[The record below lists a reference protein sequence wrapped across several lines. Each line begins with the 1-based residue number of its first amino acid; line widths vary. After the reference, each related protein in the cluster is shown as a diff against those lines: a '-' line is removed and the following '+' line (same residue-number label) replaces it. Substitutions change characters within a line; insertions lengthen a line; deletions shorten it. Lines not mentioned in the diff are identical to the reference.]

1 MQTENQVNSTITLS
15 HHNCDTLICHTC
27 LFFKNKDTSFASIDA
42 VAKNLALQVDAGFRN
57 VRLSLN
63 NEINQTK
70 QLITETHRIHEK
82 NQNKIHEAFASLHQL
97 INKHEAILKENIATI
112 EKDNTKQLNDYEIH
126 LLKIENSLD
135 FQQAQFCEIVSKGQH
150 VQLLQREYG
159 SVDYLNKIH
168 KELGR
173 LKAPRRTQYDLQ
185 GLENLSKIK
194 DEILQCG
201 TVDPKVDNSLA
212 YENSRLEKIMVQ
224 QTNPKMID
232 LSDQQLNDQDV
243 KLLVEKYH
251 EITALSEFNI
261 SKNQISS
268 KGIKYLASMLQQNK
282 ELSVLILGDNQ
293 IGHRGTQYLCHALEK
308 NMTLTTLD
316 LESNQISDDG
326 VKHIATMMNNITS
339 LEILNLQRNFVGT
352 NGLKDLAQALKRN
365 TVLTTLNL
373 SWNRI
378 GDKGAEHIA
387 DALRENKTLTTL
399 DLQQNCIGC
408 LGASHIANA
417 LRINTTLVNL
427 SLQQNHIGPK
437 GVKYFADALHDNE
450 SLTSLSL
457 SGNRFGQ
464 NGVRDLINALD
475 RNRSLTCVLVN
486 GVNLCRK
493 RRTLNETL
501 TESK

>member
-63 NEINQTK
+63 NEIDQTK
-70 QLITETHRIHEK
+70 QLITETHGIHEK

-97 INKHEAILKENIATI
+97 IIKHEAILKENMAAI
-112 EKDNTKQLNDYEIH
+112 ENDNTKQLNAYENH

-173 LKAPRRTQYDLQ
+173 LKAPRRTQYDIQ

-201 TVDPKVDNSLA
+201 TVNLKIDNSLG
-212 YENSRLEKIMVQ
+212 YENSRLEKIMAQ
-224 QTNPKMID
+224 QTNPKMLD

-243 KLLVEKYH
+243 KVLVEKYH
-251 EITALSEFNI
+251 EIT
-261 SKNQISS
+261 
-268 KGIKYLASMLQQNK
+268 
-282 ELSVLILGDNQ
+282 
-293 IGHRGTQYLCHALEK
+293 
-308 NMTLTTLD
+308 TLTTLD
-316 LESNQISDDG
+316 LESNQISDDAL
-326 VKHIATMMNNITS
+326 KHIATMMNNITS
-339 LEILNLQRNFVGT
+339 LETLNLQRNFVGT
-352 NGLKDLAQALKRN
+352 SGLTDLAQALKKN

-450 SLTSLSL
+450 SLTCLSL

-464 NGVRDLINALD
+464 KGTHDLINTLD

-493 RRTLNETL
+493 RRATLNETL
-501 TESK
+501 IEGK

>member
-135 FQQAQFCEIVSKGQH
+135 FQQAQFCEIVSRGQH

-251 EITALSEFNI
+251 EIT
-261 SKNQISS
+261 
-268 KGIKYLASMLQQNK
+268 
-282 ELSVLILGDNQ
+282 
-293 IGHRGTQYLCHALEK
+293 
-308 NMTLTTLD
+308 TLTTLD

-339 LEILNLQRNFVGT
+339 LETLNLQRNFVGT

-417 LRINTTLVNL
+417 LRINTV
-427 SLQQNHIGPK
+427 I
-437 GVKYFADALHDNE
+437 
-450 SLTSLSL
+450 
-457 SGNRFGQ
+457 
-464 NGVRDLINALD
+464 
-475 RNRSLTCVLVN
+475 
-486 GVNLCRK
+486 
-493 RRTLNETL
+493 
-501 TESK
+501 